1 MKKIFPTCSEHLK
14 SILTCV
20 EIYMPAYSVYLK
32 LQWLDLLIIF
42 TTKDIGLKYN
52 NDMISDVSK
61 S

>member
-1 MKKIFPTCSEHLK
+1 
-14 SILTCV
+14 
-20 EIYMPAYSVYLK
+20 MPAYSVYLK